1 MKPSE
6 HPLESA
12 PRLHSAFSRTY
23 RDFAVAFALC
33 ILFST
38 ALPNSSLASTQ
49 LLPTER
55 RSAICST
62 PGPQYF
68 HQSHKRNASDCDDF
82 IRAASIKE
90 NASVSVNA
98 ATIGPEKASAPGAVD
113 ASTSSS
119 QRQHPLLQEIVVSA
133 ERTEESEFNV
143 PMSMS
148 ALRGTDFLQNH
159 AFRFEDYVNTVPGL
173 TLVDY
178 GAFGSQ
184 LVIRGITAGSVPINT
199 SVATYVDETP
209 YGVEGT
215 YAGSGFAA
223 PNLDTFDMKRIEVLR
238 GPQGTLY
245 GSNALAGLVKY
256 VTNPPDPGRFE
267 SAAEV
272 GGSSVSHGEYG
283 FDAHGMVNLPLT
295 PASAIRLVGYENFY
309 PGYIDDPSRERT
321 NENGVHFW
329 GGRASLLYR
338 PSESFSFRLNAL
350 YQERSYG
357 DQSNEDV
364 SPISLIP
371 QYADWT
377 QENLVGQPGRTTTQ
391 VYNATIHWDSEFAHL
406 VSATSYMRFEPH
418 SVWDWS
424 KEFEPIFTAVFGIP
438 LGAAVLNVRP
448 ADAWTQELRLSATDG
463 SLHWLTGAFF
473 TDEGSNLF
481 EAVYPIDVS
490 TRTILFGYSPQLE
503 SFVIP
508 THYREYAGFA
518 NLDYDLSPRL
528 DLAVGGRYSHNDQR
542 FHETNAGLLAGAG
555 ENFDTS
561 SSEGV
566 VTYSGDLRWHVSAQ
580 QMIYARIAKG
590 FVPGGPNDVVPTI
603 TTFPRTYSSSTTTNY
618 EIGIKSRDLWQH
630 LTASVDAF
638 LINWTRIQVL
648 ATVGVYDSITNGG
661 SARSDGF
668 EWALGYAPLDFLTL
682 RLNGAYTHAY
692 LTEPTPL
699 SVAGLAGDH
708 LPFVP
713 LVQTSLI
720 ADYVHPLSGAYSALA
735 GATWT
740 ISSSRFADFSA
751 NGPRQEMPGYQ
762 ILDLRAGIRTDRW
775 TATLYV
781 KNATDKLVINS
792 VQPETLAGGL
802 GPQSAVLHVPRTIG
816 LSATVMFP

>member
-1 MKPSE
+1 MKPLKS
-6 HPLESA
+6 PSA
-12 PRLHSAFSRTY
+12 SVLRPHSTFVSSCRYT
-23 RDFAVAFALC
+23 VEALVIC
-33 ILFST
+33 IVLAT
-38 ALPNSSLASTQ
+38 CLPNSSSASNRALPVEAGSAVCSPRESGRPHEHRKRARADCDGSINLAAIKADDVPRTETVAGGEGA
-49 LLPTER
+49 LPT
-55 RSAICST
+55 
-62 PGPQYF
+62 
-68 HQSHKRNASDCDDF
+68 
-82 IRAASIKE
+82 
-90 NASVSVNA
+90 
-98 ATIGPEKASAPGAVD
+98 GALN
-113 ASTSSS
+113 STSSAS
-119 QRQHPLLQEIVVSA
+119 QQQPLLQEIVVSA

-148 ALRGTDFLQNH
+148 ALRGADLLQNH
-159 AFRFEDYVNTVPGL
+159 LFRFQDYVNTVPGL
-173 TLVDY
+173 TLVNY

-256 VTNPPDPGRFE
+256 VTNPPDPERFE
-267 SAAEV
+267 SETEV
-272 GGSSVSHGEYG
+272 GGSSVSHGGYG

-295 PASAIRLVGYENFY
+295 PASAIRLVGYEDSY
-309 PGYIDDPSRERT
+309 PGYIDDPSRGRAD
-321 NENGVHFW
+321 ENGVHFW
-329 GGRASLLYR
+329 GGRASFLYR
-338 PSESFSFRLNAL
+338 PHSSLSIRLNAL

-357 DQSNEDV
+357 DLSNEDV
-364 SPISLIP
+364 TSTSLIP
-371 QYADWT
+371 LYGNWT

-391 VYNATIHWDSEFAHL
+391 VYNATIHWDTDFAHL
-406 VSATSYMRFEPH
+406 VSATSYMRFDPH
-418 SVWDWS
+418 SIWDWS
-424 KEFEPIFTAVFGIP
+424 KEFQPIFTAVFGVP

-448 ADAWTQELRLSATDG
+448 ADAWTQEVRLSSAAHG
-463 SLHWLTGAFF
+463 PLHWLTGVFF
-473 TDEGSNLF
+473 TDEHSNLF
-481 EAVYPIDVS
+481 EAVYPIDVP

-518 NLDYDLSPRL
+518 NLDYDLTSRL

-555 ENFDTS
+555 ADFNTS

-566 VTYSGDLRWHVSAQ
+566 LTYSGDLRWHVSPQ
-580 QMIYARIAKG
+580 QMIYGRIAKG

-618 EIGIKSRDLWQH
+618 EIGIKSRDLWQNF
-630 LTASVDAF
+630 TASVDAF
-638 LINWTRIQVL
+638 LIDWTRIQVL
-648 ATVGVYDSITNGG
+648 ATVGVYDSIANGG

-668 EWALGYAPLDFLTL
+668 EWSLGYAPSDSLTL

-692 LTEPTPL
+692 LTEPTPV
-699 SVAGLAGDH
+699 SVGGLAGNH

-713 LVQTSLI
+713 LVQSSLI
-720 ADYVHPLSGAYSALA
+720 ADYTRPLTGTYSASA

-740 ISSSRFADFSA
+740 VSSSRFADFSA

-762 ILDLRAGIRTDRW
+762 ILDLRAGLRTDRW
-775 TATLYV
+775 TAMLYV
-781 KNATDKLVINS
+781 KNVTNKVVINS

-802 GPQSAVLHVPRTIG
+802 GPQSAVLHTPRTIG
-816 LSATVMFP
+816 LSATVNFP